1 MGKAMTTTTQSYFI
15 KGGDTG
21 VLLLHGLCGSPTE
34 MRFVANSMARAGH
47 TVYCPQ
53 LAGHCGSEDELKA
66 STWQDWYA
74 SAEAAL
80 TEMHKTCSSV
90 IVGGLSTGA
99 LLALKLAADRP
110 DEVNGLALFTP
121 TLWLNGFQI
130 PWYMKLFRLVTI
142 KQFAHLFRFATPDGF
157 GIKDERIREFI
168 RKAAGTPGAPSV
180 PVYTPGGAALE
191 RWRLAKT
198 VMRLVSRISQPTIIL
213 HPREDD
219 YAGLSNAVYLQKN
232 LGGVVDL
239 VVLDDSYHLVTI
251 DRQRHIV
258 VERTLSFIDRMVKT
272 VTASQTAAAPLRP
285 AMA

>member
-1 MGKAMTTTTQSYFI
+1 MTATTQTQSYFI
-15 KGGDTG
+15 AGGSTG

-74 SAEAAL
+74 SAETAL
-80 TEMHKTCSSV
+80 AEMRKTCSSV

-110 DEVNGLALFTP
+110 DDVQGLALFTP

-130 PWYMKLFRLVTI
+130 PWYMRFFRLVTY
-142 KQFAHLFRFATPDGF
+142 KPFAHLFRFATPDGF
-157 GIKDERIREFI
+157 GIKDERIRDFI
-168 RKAAGTPGAPSV
+168 RKAAGTGNAPSV

-198 VMRLVSRISQPTIIL
+198 VQRLVRRVSQPTIIL

-219 YAGLSNAVYLQKN
+219 YAGLSNAFYLQKN
-232 LGGVVDL
+232 LTGVVDL

-251 DRQRHIV
+251 DRQRHVV
-258 VERTLSFIDRMVKT
+258 VERTLSFIDRMVRAVAET
-272 VTASQTAAAPLRP
+272 RP
-285 AMA
+285 AATSLRASALA

>member
-1 MGKAMTTTTQSYFI
+1 MTTMKTQSYYI
-15 KGGDTG
+15 AGGPTG

-34 MRFVANSMARAGH
+34 MRFVANAMARAGH

-66 STWQDWYA
+66 STWQDWFA

-80 TEMHKTCSSV
+80 AELRKTCSNV

-99 LLALKLAADRP
+99 LLALKLAADRT
-110 DEVNGLALFTP
+110 DEVQGLALFTP

-130 PWYMKLFRLVTI
+130 PWYMRFFRLVTF
-142 KQFAHLFRFATPDGF
+142 KSFAHLFRFATPDGF
-157 GIKDERIREFI
+157 GIKDDRIREFI
-168 RKAAGTPGAPSV
+168 RRAAGTGNAPSV

-198 VMRLVSRISQPTIIL
+198 VQRLVSRITQPTIIM

-219 YAGLSNAVYLQKN
+219 YAALSNAFYLQRN

-258 VERTLSFIDRMVKT
+258 VERTLAFIDRLK
-272 VTASQTAAAPLRP
+272 ASFAGAELAATHIRQAVP
-285 AMA
+285 A

>member
-1 MGKAMTTTTQSYFI
+1 MTATTQTQSYFI
-15 KGGDTG
+15 AGGSTG

-74 SAEAAL
+74 SAETAL
-80 TEMHKTCSSV
+80 AEMRKTCSSV

-110 DEVNGLALFTP
+110 NEVQGLALFTP

-130 PWYMKLFRLVTI
+130 PWYMRFFRLVTY
-142 KQFAHLFRFATPDGF
+142 KPFAQLFRFATPDGF
-157 GIKDERIREFI
+157 GIKDERIRDFI
-168 RKAAGTPGAPSV
+168 RKAAGTGNAPSV

-198 VMRLVSRISQPTIIL
+198 VQRLVKRVSQPTIIL

-219 YAGLSNAVYLQKN
+219 YAGLSNAFYLQKN
-232 LGGVVDL
+232 LTGVVDL

-251 DRQRHIV
+251 DRQRHVV
-258 VERTLSFIDRMVKT
+258 VERTLSFIDRMVRAVAET
-272 VTASQTAAAPLRP
+272 QPAATSLRASALA
-285 AMA
+285 

>member
-1 MGKAMTTTTQSYFI
+1 MATKPQTQSYII
-15 KGGDTG
+15 KGGSTG

-34 MRFVANSMARAGH
+34 MRFVANAMARAGY
-47 TVYCPQ
+47 TVHCPQ
-53 LAGHCGSEDELKA
+53 LAGHCGSEEDLKA

-80 TEMHKTCSSV
+80 DDIRTSCSSV

-110 DEVNGLALFTP
+110 DDVQGLALFTP

-130 PWYMKLFRLVTI
+130 PWYMKFFRLVTV
-142 KQFAHLFRFATPDGF
+142 KRFAHLFRFATPDGF
-157 GIKDERIREFI
+157 GIKDERIRDFL
-168 RKAAGTPGAPSV
+168 RKAAGSGAPTV

-198 VMRLVSRISQPTIIL
+198 VQRLIKRVSQPAIIL
-213 HPREDD
+213 HPRDDD
-219 YAGLSNAVYLQKN
+219 YAGLSNAFYLQKN
-232 LGGVVDL
+232 LSGMVDL

-251 DRQRHIV
+251 DRQRHVV
-258 VERTLSFIDRMVKT
+258 VERTLTFIDRLAK
-272 VTASQTAAAPLRP
+272 ALATAAPQP
-285 AMA
+285 AKFAQAAAG

>member
-1 MGKAMTTTTQSYFI
+1 MTTKTQSYYI
-15 KGGDTG
+15 AGGNTG

-34 MRFVANSMARAGH
+34 MRFVANAMARAGH

-53 LAGHCGSEDELKA
+53 LAGHCGSEEDLKA
-66 STWQDWYA
+66 STWQDWFR
-74 SAEAAL
+74 SAEEAL
-80 TEMHKTCSSV
+80 AEMRKTCSSV

-110 DEVNGLALFTP
+110 DEVQGLALFTP

-130 PWYMKLFRLVTI
+130 PWYMRFFRLVTF
-142 KQFAHLFRFATPDGF
+142 KSFAHLFRFATPDGF
-157 GIKDERIREFI
+157 GIKDERIRDFI
-168 RKAAGTPGAPSV
+168 RKAAAAGNAPTV

-198 VMRLVSRISQPTIIL
+198 VQRLVKRVTQPTIIL
-213 HPREDD
+213 HPRDDD
-219 YAGLSNAVYLQKN
+219 YAGLSNAFYLQRN

-258 VERTLSFIDRMVKT
+258 VERTLGFIERMVKAIKEAQPQA
-272 VTASQTAAAPLRP
+272 ASFRQVALAQA
-285 AMA
+285 